1 MSRHDIS
8 LKSQFKRI
16 IESNNVGQELISFFD
31 KLPQESYRRAIYIL
45 SIIYPVK
52 LNVSDDEFKFIFYI
66 MSQKKFLRQQTISD
80 FVRSINLIE
89 FTETQ
94 KSVLRELIKKNND
107 IIITQCTFELDC
119 LLTRVSASSNQFR
132 NSNGYLPEN
141 S

>member
-45 SIIYPVK
+45 STIYPVK

-66 MSQKKFLRQQTISD
+66 MSQKKFLRQQSISD
-80 FVRSINLIE
+80 FVRSINVIE

-94 KSVLRELIKKNND
+94 KSVLREVITKNDD
-107 IIITQCTFELDC
+107 IISAQCTFELDC
-119 LLTRVSASSNQFR
+119 LLMRISASSKAVWKI
-132 NSNGYLPEN
+132 
-141 S
+141 